1 LYKNTFFLQVKNDLR
16 PGMALKNVQARLFH
30 LGRSVLARI
39 RGTLD
44 SSADLGSEE
53 LILVELGAVVSFHVS
68 GSRAGELTMPE
79 HKANIYFHDVSNGRL
94 SFDVEDFRGEGRYG
108 LVKQEPQ

>member
-30 LGRSVLARI
+30 LGRPVLVRI

-53 LILVELGAVVSFHVS
+53 SILVELGAVVWASD
-68 GSRAGELTMPE
+68 GTAL
-79 HKANIYFHDVSNGRL
+79 
-94 SFDVEDFRGEGRYG
+94 
-108 LVKQEPQ
+108 